1 MKKIIRYFLCTVV
14 FSASLHGQQQ
24 TLSKGDKEFDNY
36 NYVSAV
42 KVYENLYN
50 KGEKSPDIL
59 KKIGNSYYFQGEY
72 EKAVRWYG
80 ELIGT
85 GQSVESEYYYRYAQ
99 SLKSVK
105 DYVKAD
111 QMMVEFEK
119 RSKDEIRAKLASSH
133 KDYLAL
139 IKRNSGRYEIENSTA
154 SSSFSDYGSFVHD
167 NKLIFASSREK
178 KVNESK
184 NHKWN
189 DQPFSDLYQA
199 DISEDGSL
207 SNVSVFSKSLNSK
220 YHESSG
226 IITKDG
232 KTIYF
237 TRNNTKKGK
246 KVTNS
251 KKATLLK
258 LYKATFDGKE
268 WGNIVELP
276 FNSDEYSVAHPA
288 LSSDERTLY
297 FASDMPGTLGQSDIF
312 KVEIKG
318 ENDYGTPVNLGKDI
332 NTEGKESFPFVS
344 SENELYFS
352 TDGHPGLGGLDIFH
366 ATSDGKGNFVKV
378 QNIGEPANSTFDD
391 FAFYIDSKTKN
402 GYLSSNRSN
411 GSGRDDIYKFKET
424 IKISEVCQQE
434 IKGVV
439 LDDYANKTV
448 ANARVV
454 LLDADYATLRE
465 TKTDTDGKYDL
476 GFVDCSSKFTV
487 RIEKDGY
494 QVEEKEVFVSANSGV
509 TTSDF
514 NISPTHQKLKLGQDV
529 GKILEINP
537 IYFDFNKS
545 FIREDAE
552 IELNK
557 ILSLLEMYPTLEIL
571 IKSHTDSRASSYS
584 NQILSEKRAKSTL
597 EWFVSHGIKRNRL
610 RAVGYGESQLIN
622 RCYDEQDCPEE
633 EHQLNRRSEFIVT
646 KI

>member
-111 QMMVEFEK
+111 QMMTEFEK
-119 RSKDEIRAKLASSH
+119 RSKDEIRAKVAFAH

-167 NKLIFASSREK
+167 NKLIFASSRDK

-189 DQPFSDLYQA
+189 DQPFSDLYKA
-199 DISEDGSL
+199 DITEDGSL

-226 IITKDG
+226 VITKDG
-232 KTIYF
+232 KTMYF

-246 KVTNS
+246 KVINS

-258 LYKATFDGKE
+258 LYKATFDGKK
-268 WGNIVELP
+268 WGNIEELP

-288 LSSDERTLY
+288 LSSDERMLY

-312 KVEIKG
+312 MVEIKG
-318 ENDYGTPVNLGKDI
+318 ENDYGSPINLGKDI

-366 ATSDGKGNFVKV
+366 ATSDGKGNFIKV

-411 GSGRDDIYKFKET
+411 GNGSDDIYKFKET
-424 IKISEVCQQE
+424 IEISDVCQQV
-434 IKGVV
+434 IKGIA
-439 LDDYANKTV
+439 LDDYTTKPLAYAKV
-448 ANARVV
+448 F
-454 LLDADYATLRE
+454 LLDVDYNIIKE
-465 TKTDTDGKYDL
+465 VQTDKEGKYDL
-476 GFVDCSSKFTV
+476 GSVDCSAKFVV

-494 QVEEKEVFVSANSGV
+494 QIVEKEVFIDPKSGV
-509 TTSDF
+509 TKLDLNTSPI
-514 NISPTHQKLKLGQDV
+514 NQKLKVGQDI

-557 ILSLLEMYPTLEIL
+557 ILSLLELYPTLEIL

-584 NQILSEKRAKSTL
+584 NQVLSEKRAQSTL
-597 EWFVSHGIKRNRL
+597 EWLVSHGVRRNRL
-610 RAVGYGESQLIN
+610 RAIGYGESQLIN
-622 RCYDEQDCPEE
+622 QCYDELGCSEE
-633 EHQLNRRSEFIVT
+633 EHQLNRRSEFIIT
-646 KI
+646 KM